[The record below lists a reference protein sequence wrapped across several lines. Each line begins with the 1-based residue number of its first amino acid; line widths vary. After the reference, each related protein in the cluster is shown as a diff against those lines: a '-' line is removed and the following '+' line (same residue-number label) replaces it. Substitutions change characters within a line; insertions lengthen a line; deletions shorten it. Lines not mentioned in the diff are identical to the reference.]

1 MLKITD
7 AVLDL
12 ISRNSFLQMGLSHRL
27 LNITQLA
34 KFLRPL
40 VEARVKKDVQ
50 ASAIAMALSRKQ
62 RELEAEQVEAES
74 PFKVDNITVH
84 SDLFAVTYAKS
95 KDIHRVVNEIYN
107 KIQRRGGY
115 ITITEG
121 VNEITLIVESG
132 FASYIADTVS
142 DTPVSEHRSVASL
155 GIKFNVR
162 YLNIPGFFYRVFQQL
177 YFQKVNLLEIASTAT
192 ELILYIDQADVRLAF
207 DTLYN
212 CFDLREQR
220 VFY

>member
-12 ISRNSFLQMGLSHRL
+12 IAHNSFLQLGLSHRL

-34 KFLRPL
+34 KFLHPL

-62 RELEAEQVEAES
+62 RELEFDNLEPES
-74 PFKVDNITVH
+74 PFKVDNISVH
-84 SDLFAVTYAKS
+84 SDLYAVTYAKS
-95 KDIHRVVNEIYN
+95 KDIHRVVNTIYN
-107 KIQRRGGY
+107 RIQSRGGY

-121 VNEITLIVESG
+121 VNEITMIVESA
-132 FASYIADTVS
+132 FSAYIADTVDDS
-142 DTPVSEHRSVASL
+142 PVSEHESVASV

-162 YLNIPGFFYRVFQQL
+162 YLNIPGFFFRVFQQL

-192 ELILYIDQADVRLAF
+192 ELILYIDQKDVRLAF

-212 CFDLREQR
+212 CFELREQR
-220 VFY
+220 VFP